1 MQESKSCALPLGD
14 SPLKTL
20 FLTLHASLNYKR
32 KGWVV
37 GLEPTISRTTIWRAN
52 QLHHTHHNEPGG
64 IRTLDLRLRRPLLYP
79 AELQTH
85 FNIPFSKGSPYFY
98 GKAGDGNRTHVSSL
112 EGWCSTIEL
121 HPHDIG
127 VTGFEP
133 ATSWSQTRRSSQA
146 EPHPVNKVSRFAF
159 NPFALDARFIILHC
173 FRFVN
178 TFFHFFQNVFC
189 VVLFSPDNKEIL
201 SYLFSSVNT

>member
-79 AELQTH
+79 AELRTH
-85 FNIPFSKGSPYFY
+85 LSHLHYNRLHIFIKNLLYIMLSIIICKW
-98 GKAGDGNRTHVSSL
+98 KAGDGNRTHVSSL

-121 HPHDIG
+121 HPQ
-127 VTGFEP
+127 
-133 ATSWSQTRRSSQA
+133 S
-146 EPHPVNKVSRFAF
+146 
-159 NPFALDARFIILHC
+159 
-173 FRFVN
+173 
-178 TFFHFFQNVFC
+178 
-189 VVLFSPDNKEIL
+189 L
-201 SYLFSSVNT
+201 SG

>member
-14 SPLKTL
+14 SPIIFSPK
-20 FLTLHASLNYKR
+20 FFMRKKKR
-32 KGWVV
+32 WVM
-37 GLEPTISRTTIWRAN
+37 GLEPMISRTTIWRAN
-52 QLHHTHHNEPGG
+52 QLHHTHHIYYLSNYVVQLSTTIFNFCGSNEPGG

-121 HPHDIG
+121 HPH
-127 VTGFEP
+127 
-133 ATSWSQTRRSSQA
+133 RSG
-146 EPHPVNKVSRFAF
+146 
-159 NPFALDARFIILHC
+159 
-173 FRFVN
+173 
-178 TFFHFFQNVFC
+178 
-189 VVLFSPDNKEIL
+189 
-201 SYLFSSVNT
+201 

>member
-52 QLHHTHHNEPGG
+52 QLHHTHRITYRTVFCPTKYHHIKFSGLNEPGG

-121 HPHDIG
+121 HPQ
-127 VTGFEP
+127 
-133 ATSWSQTRRSSQA
+133 S
-146 EPHPVNKVSRFAF
+146 
-159 NPFALDARFIILHC
+159 
-173 FRFVN
+173 
-178 TFFHFFQNVFC
+178 
-189 VVLFSPDNKEIL
+189 L
-201 SYLFSSVNT
+201 SG